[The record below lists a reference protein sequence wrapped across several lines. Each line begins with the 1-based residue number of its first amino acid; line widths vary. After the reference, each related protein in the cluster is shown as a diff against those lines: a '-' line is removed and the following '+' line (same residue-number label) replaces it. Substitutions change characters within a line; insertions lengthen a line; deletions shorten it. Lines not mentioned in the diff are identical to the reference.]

1 MSKLEI
7 LKHEGVFHYF
17 EELSSIHRGSGDME
31 AISQYCIDF
40 AKSHGFKYYTD
51 SERNV
56 VIYKDGTL
64 GLENAKPV
72 ILQGHLDI
80 VCQKTPDCKIDFL
93 KDGLDIYVDG
103 DYIKARGT
111 TLGADNG
118 IAVAMVLAILDSND
132 LRHPPIEAVFTTDEE
147 TGMYGA
153 KGLDMSVLSGRRM
166 INLDS
171 EEDDCI
177 TVSCAGGCD
186 FRVAQKLSTSIA
198 TGTKVTINI
207 EKLTGGHSGVE
218 IHKGRANAN
227 IVAGKLLNNLNRR
240 TDFDIISICG
250 GDKANAIPNAC
261 VIELCV
267 SDYDAFCK
275 ELNATIELIK
285 LEYLDREKKMLI
297 TVDKGECAQFDVID
311 KDDLKKFICALSC
324 TPNGVME
331 MSATINGLV
340 ETSLNLGILSFKDG
354 ELIMH
359 YGLRSNK
366 QLALDSLSEK
376 MMTFF
381 DALSFDFECFGHYPP
396 WEYRA
401 DSQLRELYKGTYI
414 EQFDKEP
421 RVEALHAGL
430 ECGVFASAI
439 DGFDCIAIGP
449 TIYDVHTVKERLSIT
464 SAVKIYGT
472 LVKLLAKLK

>member
-7 LKHEGVFHYF
+7 LKHEGVFQYF
-17 EELSSIHRGSGDME
+17 EELSAIHRGSGDME

-40 AKSHGFKYYTD
+40 AKSHNLKYYTD
-51 SERNV
+51 CEKNV
-56 VIYKDGTL
+56 VIYKGGTK
-64 GLENAKPV
+64 GLENAQPV

-80 VCQKTPDCKIDFL
+80 VCQKTADCKIDFL

-118 IAVAMVLAILDSND
+118 IAVAMILAILDSD
-132 LRHPPIEAVFTTDEE
+132 ELTHPPIEAVFTTDEE

-153 KGLDMSVLSGRRM
+153 KGLDMSVLNGKRM

-186 FRVAQKLSTSIA
+186 FKVSQKLSTAIA
-198 TGTKVTINI
+198 TGTKLTINI

-227 IVAGKLLNNLNRR
+227 IVAGKLLNNLSRK
-240 TDFDIISICG
+240 TDFDIITICG

-261 VIELCV
+261 HIELCV
-267 SDYDAFCK
+267 ADYDSFYK
-275 ELNATIELIK
+275 HLTESVELIK
-285 LEYLDREKKMLI
+285 LEYSDREKKMLI
-297 TVDKGECAQFDVID
+297 TVDKGECAQFDVIS
-311 KDDLKKFICALSC
+311 KDDLKKLICALSC

-331 MSATINGLV
+331 MSASIDGLV
-340 ETSLNLGILSFKDG
+340 ETSLNLGILSFEDNV
-354 ELIMH
+354 LTMH

-366 QLALDSLSEK
+366 QVSLESLSEK

-381 DALSFDFECFGHYPP
+381 DTLEFSFECFGHYPP
-396 WEYRA
+396 WEYREN
-401 DSQLRELYKGTYI
+401 SQIRELYKGTYI

-430 ECGVFASAI
+430 ECGIFASAI

-449 TIYDVHTVKERLSIT
+449 TIHDVHTVNERLSIT

>member
-1 MSKLEI
+1 MSKLEL
-7 LKHEGVFHYF
+7 LKHDSVFGYF
-17 EELSSIHRGSGDME
+17 EEISSIHRGSGDKD

-40 AKSHGFKYYTD
+40 ANSHGLRYYTD
-51 SERNV
+51 DEKNV
-56 VIYKDGTL
+56 VIYKGGTF

-80 VCQKTPDCKIDFL
+80 VCQKTADCKIDFL

-118 IAVAMVLAILDSND
+118 IAVAMILSILDSNE

-153 KGLDMSVLSGRRM
+153 KGLDMSVLTGKRM

-186 FRVAQKLSTSIA
+186 FRVDHHISTEIA
-198 TGTKVTINI
+198 TGTKVTVNI
-207 EKLTGGHSGVE
+207 EKLKGGHSGVE

-227 IVAGKLLNNLNRR
+227 MIAGKMLNDLKNEVA
-240 TDFDIISICG
+240 FDIISICG

-261 VIELCV
+261 KIELCV
-267 SDYDAFCK
+267 KDYDAFCK
-275 ELNATIELIK
+275 ALNRSIELIK
-285 LEYLDREKKMLI
+285 LEYSDREPNMQI
-297 TVDKGECAQFDVID
+297 SFEKGECAQFDVMNN
-311 KDDLKKFICALSC
+311 DDLKNFICALCCS
-324 TPNGVME
+324 PNGVLE
-331 MSATINGLV
+331 MSISIKGLV
-340 ETSLNLGILSFKDG
+340 ETSLNLGILNYNGKK
-354 ELIMH
+354 LVMH

-366 QLALDSLSEK
+366 QVALNSLSEK
-376 MMTFF
+376 MTTFF
-381 DALSFDFECFGHYPP
+381 DTLDFNCETFGHYPP

-449 TIYDVHTVKERLSIT
+449 TIYDVHTVNERLSIT